1 MSRPLIDVMV
11 VGGGPAGIACALE
24 LHARGLRV
32 VVTERELRG
41 TRGAPGETLPGRVR
55 AVLGALGVADVLDD
69 WCCAPVH
76 DHRARW
82 GPVVRERSLGREP
95 HGHSWQIERDRF
107 DELLRARAACRGI
120 ELRLG
125 MRCTSIVPEAGG
137 DGWRIAL
144 EQDRGRCSLRAAFV
158 VDATGRSA
166 FVARRLGARRM
177 RCDRSIALLAGVL
190 GPAVARGATVVEV
203 CPTGWWRAA
212 TLASGDVALQLVTD
226 AALLPPTAAARAS
239 AFLER
244 LQASPQIE
252 RYLAGCGSPAWLRV
266 ASAAPAVTSP
276 AAGIGWLA
284 IGDAA
289 AIHDP
294 LACSGVTKA
303 LEQGHAAAATIAAW
317 FTGDRLALDRHRG
330 AAERD
335 YRAHLAARR
344 ADYAATGM
352 SRFAFWRDR
361 AAPESV
367 PAAPAAATGSADA
380 ALDTARLVRTPA

>member
-1 MSRPLIDVMV
+1 MV
-11 VGGGPAGIACALE
+11 VGGGPAGVACALA
-24 LHARGLRV
+24 LQARGLRV
-32 VVTERELRG
+32 AITDRQLRG
-41 TRGAPGETLPGRVR
+41 TRGTPAETLPGRVR

-95 HGHSWQIERDRF
+95 HGHSWQVERDRF
-107 DELLRARAACRGI
+107 DELLRARAAERGI
-120 ELRLG
+120 ELRMG
-125 MRCTSIVPEAGG
+125 MRCTAIAPDAGG
-137 DGWRIAL
+137 GWRITL
-144 EQDRGRCSLRAAFV
+144 EQDRGRCSVRAAFV

-166 FVARRLGARRM
+166 FVARRLGARRT
-177 RCDRSIALLAGVL
+177 RCDRSIALLAGML
-190 GPAVARGATVVEV
+190 GPAASRGATLVEV

-212 TLASGDVALQLVTD
+212 TLASGDVALHLVTD
-226 AALLPPTAAARAS
+226 AALLPPTAAARAA

-244 LQASPQIE
+244 LRASPQIE

-266 ASAAPAVTSP
+266 ASASPAVTSP
-276 AAGIGWLA
+276 AAGNGWLA

-294 LACSGVTKA
+294 LACSGVAKA
-303 LEQGHAAAATIAAW
+303 LDQGLAAATTITAW
-317 FTGDRLALDRHRG
+317 LGGDGFALDRHRT
-330 AAERD
+330 AADREFH
-335 YRAHLAARR
+335 AHLAARR

-361 AAPESV
+361 AAPEPV
-367 PAAPAAATGSADA
+367 PAAPAAAASTA
-380 ALDTARLVRTPA
+380 ALDAAQLRAPA